1 MRFLRTE
8 RLKNDL
14 QPRRSEEKK
23 KRSVKGDCGKEISK
37 NFHMESSSHVR
48 CVKLSDIKFAHKEQ
62 KGPRECGEPLKKIN
76 YFNLLSLCSSRC
88 VSTRMGN

>member
-14 QPRRSEEKK
+14 QPRRSEKEK

-37 NFHMESSSHVR
+37 NFHMERSSHVR
-48 CVKLSDIKFAHKEQ
+48 CVKLSDIKFAHKAERAE
-62 KGPRECGEPLKKIN
+62 GVCGEALKKIN